1 MSSPSSNMRQN
12 KNEASKAKHTIFG
25 WHHHFTQY
33 EIDHEWSHWTSYPA
47 IIFFFDLLLQ
57 QSDQLYAMQPAL
69 LVSHAKFL
77 IEEETIH
84 DS

>member
-1 MSSPSSNMRQN
+1 MKLVKQSILSLDGTTTLLNTKLTTNGLTGLAIQPSFS
-12 KNEASKAKHTIFG
+12 FG
-25 WHHHFTQY
+25 
-33 EIDHEWSHWTSYPA
+33 
-47 IIFFFDLLLQ
+47 LLSQ